1 MLKRSYLKIHEIS
14 KGAFPMSKTQKVV
27 ALIIA
32 EKTFR
37 DEEYQIPKEMLEKA
51 GVKVLT
57 VSTTLNKAIGKL
69 GMEAQPDLL
78 ITALDKQELDALIFV
93 GGGGSSQY
101 FKDPTAHALAQK
113 FFKQGK
119 IVGAICIA
127 PVILAEAG
135 ILKGIKATVFP
146 DGKRQ
151 IAEKGAVYTGNVVEI
166 DKSAPTGAIIIT
178 GAGPE
183 AASEFGQGLVKLLSV

>member
-1 MLKRSYLKIHEIS
+1 
-14 KGAFPMSKTQKVV
+14 MSKTQKVA

-37 DEEYQIPKEMLEKA
+37 DEEYQIPKEMLAQA

-78 ITALDKQELDALIFV
+78 ISALDKQDLDALIFI

-101 FKDPTAHALAQK
+101 FKDSTAHNLARK
-113 FFKQGK
+113 YFTQGK

-135 ILKGIKATVFP
+135 VLKGLKATVFP
-146 DGKRQ
+146 DGKSVL
-151 IAEKGAVYTGNVVEI
+151 IEKGAVYTGNVVEI
-166 DKSAPTGAIIIT
+166 DESAPTGAIVIT

-183 AASEFGQGLVKLLSV
+183 AAEEFGRQLVKLITAMES

>member
-1 MLKRSYLKIHEIS
+1 
-14 KGAFPMSKTQKVV
+14 MSKTQKVV

-32 EKTFR
+32 EKNFR
-37 DEEYQIPKEMLEKA
+37 DEEYQTPKEMLEQA
-51 GVKVLT
+51 GVKVFT
-57 VSTTLNKAIGKL
+57 VSTSLKKAIGKL

-78 ITALDKQELDALIFV
+78 ISALDKQGLDALIFV

-101 FKDPTAHALAQK
+101 FKDPTAHSLAWK
-113 FFKQGK
+113 FFNQGK

-146 DGKRQ
+146 DGKN
-151 IAEKGAVYTGNVVEI
+151 ILEEKGAVYTGKMVEI
-166 DKSAPTGAIIIT
+166 DRTAPSGAIVIT

-183 AASEFGQGLVKLLSV
+183 AAPEFGRELVKLLAGLGS